1 MRWLRSNSTGSA
13 GLLRK
18 REHGQLTAEGGVVVQ
33 CRIATD
39 RPKTCRRIGEACC
52 KPNAGPASDT
62 RKDSDVLLALVG
74 VRHHVPDDAG
84 RGLEFVE
91 FLAGLCAHR
100 LQVALERAVTRCRPP
115 SRARPPTPRTA
126 PCPTRRFS
134 PRGRPRR

>member
-39 RPKTCRRIGEACC
+39 RPETCRRIGESCC

-84 RGLEFVE
+84 RGLEFVK
-91 FLAGLCAHR
+91 LLPGLR
-100 LQVALERAVTRCRPP
+100 IDRFQVTLQRPVKHNV
-115 SRARPPTPRTA
+115 
-126 PCPTRRFS
+126 
-134 PRGRPRR
+134 